1 VREREMHVL
10 LATCT
15 YYSSGDMLHALS
27 AKAVTGVVE
36 ISGNL

>member
-1 VREREMHVL
+1 MHIL

-15 YYSSGDMLHALS
+15 YYSSADMLHAFS
-27 AKAVTGVVE
+27 AKAVTGLVE